1 MAERYSQAD
10 EPQLVTDPDEIA
22 RVESEN
28 ALRQFDAAMEEYD
41 AWMKSSKYRLRLS
54 LILRL
59 HRVLMETLSE
69 YAGIPRP
76 ATVTIEGSR
85 HKPPRADE
93 VPALLEELCDYI
105 NEHWNDRSAVHLAA
119 FVLWRMNW
127 IHPFSD
133 GNGRTARI
141 VSYLVLCAHSRNR
154 LPGEL
159 TIPEQIARNK
169 QPNYE
174 ALELTTRL

>member
-1 MAERYSQAD
+1 MAVRYSQAD

-93 VPALLEELCDYI
+93 VPRSPGRAVRLHQRALERSFGRAPGGFRFVANELDPPFLRR
-105 NEHWNDRSAVHLAA
+105 EWEDR
-119 FVLWRMNW
+119 
-127 IHPFSD
+127 PY
-133 GNGRTARI
+133 RI
-141 VSYLVLCAHSRNR
+141 VPRVVCS
-154 LPGEL
+154 L
-159 TIPEQIARNK
+159 TQSFAW
-169 QPNYE
+169 
-174 ALELTTRL
+174 